1 MNILSLLVMTMKH
14 NWNLSTCVL
23 MSITAVNDN
32 IVLSLAFYRW
42 LVENML
48 FSQFTDWGC
57 EIIIYTFHVFG
68 SFGAYEIVLMTL
80 DKAIAIKIPH
90 KSAILCTAKRAWLVS
105 AMNFFIMITF
115 YLPNLYFS

>member
-14 NWNLSTCVL
+14 NRELSTCVF
-23 MSITAVNDN
+23 MSITAVKDN

-42 LVENML
+42 LVENTP
-48 FSQFTDWGC
+48 FPQFTDWGC
-57 EIIIYTFHVFG
+57 KIIIYTVHVFG

-105 AMNFFIMITF
+105 VFHYGCF
-115 YLPNLYFS
+115 LSS